1 MLKVYLLKGSLSD
14 PRPSEA
20 LRNSSK
26 SFNLHLLFS
35 GESDL
40 ASLLVVFDVDNV
52 ETLSRPRSSSDVL
65 DDFFLLG
72 ENVLHKLVFLLCGGC
87 FNGGNWWCR
96 RGVLLRF
103 SDGVL
108 GWTSKPK
115 SSNPRAGLVGVLK
128 KENPKPLGLEGVL
141 KHGDDL
147 PWLKSKSKSNE
158 GEEGDCSTS
167 NAIDGF
173 ICCW

>member
-1 MLKVYLLKGSLSD
+1 MLTLYLLKGSLSV

-26 SFNLHLLFS
+26 SFNLHLLLS
-35 GESDL
+35 GDSDL

-52 ETLSRPRSSSDVL
+52 ETCSRPRSSSEVL
-65 DDFFLLG
+65 DDLFLLG
-72 ENVLHKLVFLLCGGC
+72 ENVLHKLLFLLCGGC

-96 RGVLLRF
+96 RGVLLLLRF
-103 SDGVL
+103 SEGVL

-141 KHGDDL
+141 KNGDDL
-147 PWLKSKSKSNE
+147 PWLKSKSTSNE
-158 GEEGDCSTS
+158 GEEGD
-167 NAIDGF
+167 
-173 ICCW
+173 